1 MIANDFP
8 YQYHLAV
15 TFRDLDAMGHV
26 NNAVYFTYLETARLH
41 YLTHLLSLDDI
52 RQIPVIM
59 ANANCSY
66 KSPLFF
72 GEAVV
77 IGLGIGRMGTKSFTM
92 QYVVETSSGRVA
104 ATAETIQVMY
114 DYAAAQTI
122 PIPEWIRERVQVV
135 QKGWTGVH
143 SQAGG

>member
-1 MIANDFP
+1 MIAADFP
-8 YQYHLAV
+8 YQHSIAV

-41 YLTHLLSLDDI
+41 YLTHLLSLPDI

-59 ANANCSY
+59 ANASCSY

-72 GEAVV
+72 GEAVL
-77 IGLGIGRMGTKSFTM
+77 IGLGISRMGTKSFIM

-104 ATAETIQVMY
+104 ATAETVQVMY

-122 PIPEWIRERVQVV
+122 PIPEWVRQRVQVV
-135 QKGWTGVH
+135 QNGWAGV
-143 SQAGG
+143 SPFK